1 MAFRRASYCC
11 LALLLLLYLAAALA
25 AGTTTGGPQPQAS
38 RGRSSNPSPRLPR
51 TSASQL
57 SAQNNT
63 TATRGSTS
71 RNLTSSAASTTSQAA
86 QSRGNYRTR
95 SKLILPNVVISDDE
109 SIGCHHQHANRSN
122 SQSLRSID
130 HSIFDAFAGSSSA
143 ALNRFAAWLWRN
155 GALIGQRSR
164 LLSLLQHG

>member
-11 LALLLLLYLAAALA
+11 LALWLLLYLAAALA

-63 TATRGSTS
+63 TMTRGATS
-71 RNLTSSAASTTSQAA
+71 KNLTSSAANASQAA

-95 SKLILPNVVISDDE
+95 
-109 SIGCHHQHANRSN
+109 
-122 SQSLRSID
+122 
-130 HSIFDAFAGSSSA
+130 
-143 ALNRFAAWLWRN
+143 
-155 GALIGQRSR
+155 
-164 LLSLLQHG
+164 

>member
-25 AGTTTGGPQPQAS
+25 AGTSTSTTTTGGPQPQAS

-63 TATRGSTS
+63 TATRGTAS
-71 RNLTSSAASTTSQAA
+71 RNLTNSAATSSQAA

-95 SKLILPNVVISDDE
+95 RDHGGITALQSVS
-109 SIGCHHQHANRSN
+109 SCGCGFRKMGPDKTEQNEQSRSPKH
-122 SQSLRSID
+122 R
-130 HSIFDAFAGSSSA
+130 AV
-143 ALNRFAAWLWRN
+143 
-155 GALIGQRSR
+155 
-164 LLSLLQHG
+164 

>member
-11 LALLLLLYLAAALA
+11 LWVLLLLYLAATLA
-25 AGTTTGGPQPQAS
+25 AGTTGGPQPQPS

-63 TATRGSTS
+63 STTRGSTS
-71 RNLTSSAASTTSQAA
+71 KNLTSSTATGSQAA

-95 SKLILPNVVISDDE
+95 SKLILSSVVISSDASVACLSD
-109 SIGCHHQHANRSN
+109 RS
-122 SQSLRSID
+122 QD
-130 HSIFDAFAGSSSA
+130 CGEAFAGSST
-143 ALNRFAAWLWRN
+143 ALNRFFSSSFAMML
-155 GALIGQRSR
+155 
-164 LLSLLQHG
+164 